1 MYYPSGKRSTFVYN
15 ESHKQICRAVFRGQN
30 VEKCIIDIIGKS
42 GPDHI
47 TSLASK
53 IVSEEC
59 TKLCKRGSGTVQQE
73 NSYEGI
79 FSFSWDNFTLRF
91 RSGHHT
97 PLNLCHLLSAILLLN
112 QVRKNSNALCRQ
124 LHPVFMGGAKKCH
137 VNTTK

>member
-1 MYYPSGKRSTFVYN
+1 MYD

-79 FSFSWDNFTLRF
+79 FSFFWDKFYTEIQIRAPN
-91 RSGHHT
+91 T